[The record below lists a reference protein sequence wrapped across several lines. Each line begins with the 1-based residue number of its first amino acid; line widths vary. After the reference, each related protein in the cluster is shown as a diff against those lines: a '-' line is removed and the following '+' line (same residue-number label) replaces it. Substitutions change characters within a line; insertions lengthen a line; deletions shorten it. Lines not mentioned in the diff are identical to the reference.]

1 MSLDV
6 LPAFPAPASVKVRP
20 HQRTKSTQAM
30 SGRILTNA
38 YGGHFFEMT
47 LVYHPM
53 HRKDAGGLIAF
64 LQYQRGRSGIFT
76 VPLDQLTGLSG
87 LQVGNFA
94 KFNNDSKV
102 HVITQTAPSV
112 EVMPAARV
120 AGGTL
125 ITTGVAMKCSLT
137 RDAQEITLGT
147 DGLIRLELDLIER
160 V

>member
-6 LPAFPAPASVKVRP
+6 LPAFPAPASVKVRSR
-20 HQRTKSTQAM
+20 QRTKSAQAM

-38 YGGHFFEMT
+38 YGGQFFEMT

-64 LQYQRGRSGIFT
+64 LQYQRGRSGIFD
-76 VPLDQLTGLSG
+76 VPLDQLTGQGG
-87 LQVGNFA
+87 LRVGNFA
-94 KFNNDSKV
+94 RFDNDSKV
-102 HVITQTAPSV
+102 HIITQTTPSV
-112 EVMPAARV
+112 EVMPAARE

-125 ITTGVAMKCSLT
+125 LTADVMMKCSLS
-137 RDAQEITLGT
+137 RDMQEITLST

>member
-1 MSLDV
+1 MSLDI

-38 YGGHFFEMT
+38 YGGQFFEMT

-53 HRKDAGGLIAF
+53 HRKDAGALIAF
-64 LQYQRGRSGIFT
+64 LQYQRGRSGTFR
-76 VPLDQLTGLSG
+76 VPLDQLTGQAG
-87 LQVGNFA
+87 LKVGNFA
-94 KFNNDSKV
+94 MFDNDSKV
-102 HVITQTAPSV
+102 HIITQTLPSV
-112 EVMPAARV
+112 QVIPAARQS
-120 AGGTL
+120 GGTL
-125 ITTGVAMKCSLT
+125 LTSGVEMRCSLT
-137 RDAQEITLGT
+137 RDVQEITLGT